1 MSVPAALLKEFI
13 FSLSGKAGTTV
24 DAYQREL
31 RNFLDWMSQRAGNG
45 GPFDAQQQLT
55 KTAPASC
62 RRTSRPLSRPKIT

>member
-31 RNFLDWMSQRAGNG
+31 RHFLDWISQR
-45 GPFDAQQQLT
+45 PE
-55 KTAPASC
+55 TAVRST
-62 RRTSRPLSRPKIT
+62 RSSS